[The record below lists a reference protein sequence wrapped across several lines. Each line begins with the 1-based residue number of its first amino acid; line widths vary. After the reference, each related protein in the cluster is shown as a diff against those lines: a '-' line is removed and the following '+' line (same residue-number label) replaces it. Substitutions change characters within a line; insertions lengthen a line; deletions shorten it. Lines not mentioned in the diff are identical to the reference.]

1 MACVKGDISVI
12 HGGNVWQGVSPVQ
25 WLDYSAN
32 IRPEG
37 APDWVKEAIL
47 SAMDKVAY
55 YPEPSMKKAKQALS
69 EYLEIPE
76 DFVIPTAGGISA
88 IDMATHLES
97 SGMIQFTPCFVE
109 YSMLS
114 ANRGKLVENVSLL
127 QEWHVIA
134 DPATQIKDRLY
145 EGCTVWLCN
154 PLNPVGC
161 AFKLEQIKRL
171 LGLIEEKHGWL
182 VVDEAF
188 IEYCPEST
196 VVEMIKEHERLVV
209 TGSMTKILG
218 IPGVRLG
225 YICAQPKV
233 LEKINKYQLTWE
245 LSCFAEA
252 VLCAL
257 PDHKADVQT
266 DGEINSLR
274 RTHLMKGLEELGV
287 YVYPSEA
294 AFVLADFGK
303 PVEGLIEKLKAKG
316 ILVRQCMNFEGVN
329 DGNHLRLAVKDE
341 ESNNK
346 LIEAIREELTCA
358 VNH

>member
-1 MACVKGDISVI
+1 MI
-12 HGGNVWQGVSPVQ
+12 HGGNVWQGTSPDQ

-37 APDWVKEAIL
+37 APDWVKDALMNAMNRL
-47 SAMDKVAY
+47 SY
-55 YPEPSMKKAKQALS
+55 YPDPTMQKAKQALS
-69 EYLEIPE
+69 NYLELPAE
-76 DFVIPTAGGISA
+76 YVLPTAGGISA
-88 IDMATHLES
+88 IDMATHLQS
-97 SGMIQFTPCFVE
+97 TGMLQFTPCFAE

-114 ANRGKLVENVSLL
+114 RNRGKNVGNIPLL
-127 QEWHVIA
+127 TGRHVIA
-134 DPATQIKDRLY
+134 DPAEQAKDMLF

-154 PLNPVGC
+154 PLNPIGC
-161 AFKLEQIKRL
+161 AFTPEQIERL
-171 LGLIEEKHGWL
+171 LTIVEEKNSWL

-188 IEYCPEST
+188 IEYCPEHSVVST
-196 VVEMIKEHERLVV
+196 VKEHEHLLV

-225 YICAQPKV
+225 YLCAQPQV
-233 LEKINKYQLTWE
+233 LDEVGKYQLTWE

-257 PDHKADVQT
+257 PEHKAEVQAYC
-266 DGEINSLR
+266 EINARRREQLR
-274 RTHLMKGLEELGV
+274 KGLEALGV

-303 PVEGLIEKLKAKG
+303 PVNRLIEKLKERG

-329 DGNHLRLAVKDE
+329 NGCHLRLAVKDE
-341 ESNNK
+341 SSNDR
-346 LIEAIREELTCA
+346 LIEAIREEMICA
-358 VNH
+358 ENL

>member
-1 MACVKGDISVI
+1 MI
-12 HGGNVWQGVSPVQ
+12 HGGNVWQGTSPDQ

-37 APDWVKEAIL
+37 APDWVKDALMNAMNRL
-47 SAMDKVAY
+47 SY
-55 YPEPSMKKAKQALS
+55 YPDPTMKKAKQALS
-69 EYLEIPE
+69 NYLELPAE
-76 DFVIPTAGGISA
+76 YVLPTAGGISA
-88 IDMATHLES
+88 IDLATHLPGT
-97 SGMIQFTPCFVE
+97 GMLQFTPCFAE

-114 ANRGKLVENVSLL
+114 ENRGKIIGNIPLL
-127 QEWHVIA
+127 TGRHIIG
-134 DPATQIKDRLY
+134 DPAEQAKGRLF

-154 PLNPVGC
+154 PLNPIGC
-161 AFKLEQIKRL
+161 AFTSEQIEQL
-171 LGLIEEKHGWL
+171 LALVEKKHGWL

-188 IEYCPEST
+188 IEYCPEHSVVST
-196 VVEMIKEHERLVV
+196 VKEHERLLV

-225 YICAQPKV
+225 YLCAQPQV
-233 LEKINKYQLTWE
+233 LAQIGKYQLTWE

-257 PDHKADVQT
+257 LEHKAEVQ
-266 DGEINSLR
+266 EYCKINAR
-274 RTHLMKGLEELGV
+274 RREHLCKRLERLGV

-303 PVEGLIEKLKAKG
+303 PVHGLIEKLKEKR
-316 ILVRQCMNFEGVN
+316 ILVRQCMNFEGLN
-329 DGNHLRLAVKDE
+329 DGCHLRLAVKDE

-346 LIEAIREELTCA
+346 LIEAIREEMICA
-358 VNH
+358 ENL

>member
-1 MACVKGDISVI
+1 MI
-12 HGGNVWQGVSPVQ
+12 HGGNVWQGNSPAQ

-37 APDWVKEAIL
+37 APDWVKDAL
-47 SAMDKVAY
+47 MNAMDRLSY
-55 YPEPSMKKAKQALS
+55 YPDPTMKKAKQALS
-69 EYLEIPE
+69 NYLELPAE
-76 DFVIPTAGGISA
+76 YVLPTAGGISA
-88 IDMATHLES
+88 IDMATHLQCT
-97 SGMIQFTPCFVE
+97 GTLQFAPCFAE

-114 ANRGKLVENVSLL
+114 GNRGKNVGNIPLL
-127 QEWHVIA
+127 TGRHVIG
-134 DPATQIKDRLY
+134 DPAQQAKDMLF

-154 PLNPVGC
+154 PLNPIGC
-161 AFKLEQIKRL
+161 AFTPEQIERL
-171 LGLIEEKHGWL
+171 LTIVEEKNSWL

-188 IEYCPEST
+188 IEYCPEHSVVST
-196 VVEMIKEHERLVV
+196 VKEHERLLV

-225 YICAQPKV
+225 YLCAQPQV
-233 LEKINKYQLTWE
+233 LAQIGKYQLTWE

-257 PDHKADVQT
+257 LEHKAEVQEYC
-266 DGEINSLR
+266 EINAR
-274 RTHLMKGLEELGV
+274 RREHLCKRLERLGV

-303 PVEGLIEKLKAKG
+303 PVHGLIEKLKEKR
-316 ILVRQCMNFEGVN
+316 ILVRQCMNFEGLN
-329 DGNHLRLAVKDE
+329 DGWHLRLAVKDE

-346 LIEAIREELTCA
+346 LIEAIREEMICA
-358 VNH
+358 VNL

>member
-1 MACVKGDISVI
+1 MI
-12 HGGNVWQGVSPVQ
+12 HGGNVWQGTSPDQ

-37 APDWVKEAIL
+37 APDWVKDALMNAMNRL
-47 SAMDKVAY
+47 SY
-55 YPEPSMKKAKQALS
+55 YPDPTMKKAKQALS
-69 EYLEIPE
+69 NYLELPAE
-76 DFVIPTAGGISA
+76 YVLPTAGGISA
-88 IDMATHLES
+88 IDLATHLPGT
-97 SGMIQFTPCFVE
+97 GMLQFTPCFAE

-114 ANRGKLVENVSLL
+114 ENRGKIIGNIPLL
-127 QEWHVIA
+127 TGRHIIG
-134 DPATQIKDRLY
+134 DPAEQAKGRLF

-154 PLNPVGC
+154 PLNPIGC
-161 AFKLEQIKRL
+161 AFTSEQIEQL
-171 LGLIEEKHGWL
+171 LALVEKKHGWL

-188 IEYCPEST
+188 IEYCPEHSVVST
-196 VVEMIKEHERLVV
+196 VKEHERLLV

-225 YICAQPKV
+225 YLCAQPQV
-233 LEKINKYQLTWE
+233 LAQIGKYQLTWE

-257 PDHKADVQT
+257 LEHKAEVQAYC
-266 DGEINSLR
+266 EINAR
-274 RTHLMKGLEELGV
+274 RREHLCKRLERLGV

-303 PVEGLIEKLKAKG
+303 PVHGLIEKLKEKR
-316 ILVRQCMNFEGVN
+316 ILVRQCMNFEGLN
-329 DGNHLRLAVKDE
+329 DGCHLRLAVKDE

-346 LIEAIREELTCA
+346 LIEAIREEMICA
-358 VNH
+358 ENL

>member
-1 MACVKGDISVI
+1 MI
-12 HGGNVWQGVSPVQ
+12 HGGNVWQDTSPAQ

-37 APDWVKEAIL
+37 APDWVKNVL
-47 SAMDKVAY
+47 MGAMDKLPY
-55 YPEPSMKKAKQALS
+55 YPDQEMKRARQALS
-69 EYLEIPE
+69 AYLDLPAE
-76 DFVIPTAGGISA
+76 FVLPTAGGISA
-88 IDMATHLES
+88 IDLATHLPGT
-97 SGMIQFTPCFVE
+97 GMLQFTPCFAE

-114 ANRGKLVENVSLL
+114 ENRGKTIGNISILTGKHL
-127 QEWHVIA
+127 IG
-134 DPATQIKDRLY
+134 DPAQQAKERLF

-154 PLNPVGC
+154 PLNPIGC
-161 AFKLEQIKRL
+161 AFAPEQIERL
-171 LGLIEEKHGWL
+171 LTLVEEKNGWL

-188 IEYCPEST
+188 IEYCPEHS
-196 VVEMIKEHERLVV
+196 VVSLIKKHERLLV

-225 YICAQPKV
+225 YLCAQPQV
-233 LEKINKYQLTWE
+233 LAEIGKYQLTWE

-257 PDHKADVQT
+257 PEHKADVQT
-266 DGEINSLR
+266 DGEITAQR
-274 RTHLMKGLEELGV
+274 RVHLMKGLEGLGV

-303 PVEGLIEKLKAKG
+303 PVSGLSEKLKAKG

-329 DGNHLRLAVKDE
+329 DGNYLRLAVKDE
-341 ESNNK
+341 ISNNK
-346 LIEAIREELTCA
+346 LIEAIREEMTCA
-358 VNH
+358 ENH

>member
-1 MACVKGDISVI
+1 MI
-12 HGGNVWQGVSPVQ
+12 HGGNVWQGNSPSD

-37 APDWVKEAIL
+37 APDWVKDAL
-47 SAMDKVAY
+47 MGAMDKLSY
-55 YPEPSMKKAKQALS
+55 YPDQAMKRAKRALAD
-69 EYLEIPE
+69 YLELPVE
-76 DFVIPTAGGISA
+76 YVLPTAGGISA
-88 IDMATHLES
+88 IDLATHLP
-97 SGMIQFTPCFVE
+97 GTRILQFTPCFAE

-114 ANRGKLVENVSLL
+114 ENRGKTVGSIPLL
-127 QEWHVIA
+127 TDGHLIG
-134 DPATQIKDRLY
+134 DPAEQAKDRLF

-154 PLNPVGC
+154 PLNPIGC
-161 AFKLEQIKRL
+161 AFTPEQIERL
-171 LGLIEEKHGWL
+171 LSLVEEKNGWL
-182 VVDEAF
+182 VMDEAF
-188 IEYCPEST
+188 IEYCPQHSA
-196 VVEMIKEHERLVV
+196 VGLIKEHERLLI

-225 YICAQPKV
+225 YLCAQPQV
-233 LEKINKYQLTWE
+233 LEKIGKYQLTWE

-257 PDHKADVQT
+257 PEHKAEVQAYC
-266 DGEINSLR
+266 EINAR
-274 RTHLMKGLEELGV
+274 RREHLCKGLEGLGA

-303 PVEGLIEKLKAKG
+303 TVDGLIEKLQEKG

-341 ESNNK
+341 ASNDK
-346 LIEAIREELTCA
+346 LIAAIREEMICA
-358 VNH
+358 ENH